1 MMPASSSRM
10 PPWATSTPACLQVH
24 RTRNIPPMNRLANSK
39 AQVMPMPGSG
49 RETREFSPPSGI
61 STYGAPK
68 KDSMAAS
75 GPMEEDSRT

>member
-1 MMPASSSRM
+1 
-10 PPWATSTPACLQVH
+10 
-24 RTRNIPPMNRLANSK
+24 
-39 AQVMPMPGSG
+39 MPMPGSG